1 MYEVKLFNTST
12 ISQLKADWEL
22 LQSGK
27 DMTYFQSFDWYL
39 MLSQINQKKYKKHA
53 IIFAEI
59 TNNGEPSLIAPLWI
73 VFKTF
78 GFVNKKGV
86 YFFGRQGWNDYCNI
100 IYKQF
105 DEEAVKFLFDYI
117 EKNFKTNEFRFD
129 LLRENSS
136 FYNFLKSNYELT
148 LDRKETCVKLELSES
163 EEDYLKKLSK
173 NSKQNIRT
181 ARNRAVT
188 DGVTYKINF
197 DDKEVDLQSF
207 AKFRQMRVEK
217 KQSFQLS
224 IKWLKNRIYQ
234 HLVYKFPEYTPF
246 KEDKNSHFL
255 TMTNDKNNELCA
267 AFCYGLDSAHKE
279 VVVMAVSLNESYSR
293 YSPGMLALYSYIVDC
308 TATKNVSVIDFT
320 RGTERYKYVLGGN
333 EHYIHSVKLKTTH

>member
-105 DEEAVKFLFDYI
+105 DEEAVKFLFNYI
-117 EKNFKTNEFRFD
+117 EKNFKTNE
-129 LLRENSS
+129 
-136 FYNFLKSNYELT
+136 
-148 LDRKETCVKLELSES
+148 
-163 EEDYLKKLSK
+163 
-173 NSKQNIRT
+173 
-181 ARNRAVT
+181 
-188 DGVTYKINF
+188 
-197 DDKEVDLQSF
+197 
-207 AKFRQMRVEK
+207 
-217 KQSFQLS
+217 
-224 IKWLKNRIYQ
+224 
-234 HLVYKFPEYTPF
+234 
-246 KEDKNSHFL
+246 
-255 TMTNDKNNELCA
+255 NE
-267 AFCYGLDSAHKE
+267 
-279 VVVMAVSLNESYSR
+279 R
-293 YSPGMLALYSYIVDC
+293 
-308 TATKNVSVIDFT
+308 
-320 RGTERYKYVLGGN
+320 
-333 EHYIHSVKLKTTH
+333 